1 MDISLVCDSDASLLS
16 PERRKKA
23 ERYVYARDRK
33 LSLASSLL
41 LKRSL
46 AQYGVNE
53 KDVEY
58 AYNEYGKPYLKSFPS
73 IHFSISHSGT
83 MAAVAFSSRAVG
95 CDIEI
100 LRPYDDDVSRA
111 CFTPSERKDILSMR
125 DSAYGFT
132 RLWTAKESF
141 LKALGT
147 GLALPMQSV
156 SIRFNGDEIDLE
168 ENYDRKTW
176 KITTEMVDN
185 HIIALCE
192 ED

>member
-1 MDISLVCDSDASLLS
+1 MDTCLVGDSDASLLS

-23 ERYVYARDRK
+23 QRYVHARDRK
-33 LSLASSLL
+33 LSIASSLL
-41 LKRSL
+41 IARGLKE
-46 AQYGVNE
+46 YGVNE
-53 KDVEY
+53 RNVEY
-58 AYNEYGKPYLKSFPS
+58 AYNEYGKPYLKSYPS

-100 LRPYDDDVSRA
+100 LRPYDDDIARA
-111 CFTPSERKDILSMR
+111 CFTHSEREDIFSM
-125 DSAYGFT
+125 DDKAYGFT
-132 RLWTAKESF
+132 RLWTVKESF

-147 GLALPMQSV
+147 GLLYPMQSF
-156 SIRFNGDEIDLE
+156 SIRFIGDEIVLE